1 MKNYTLVTF
10 IYLMIANPLN
20 RHYFSLHDLGQDLTF
35 YPKKLIFVLIFVRTI
50 HFHLSTILTMTFYS
64 LYKAGFCFLHQLKC
78 LLKIKPQ
85 NLALSMVGLLVLPVH
100 NNCWAWGQHSNASYR
115 ALENLPEIST
125 ADLVEVQSL
134 DSFLKVQEH
143 NIQKLLQKQEIWAQ
157 ENIKNYPRLPPNLRF
172 IAGNFRNDAQR
183 RQSFISALRIA
194 ADTRFALYVQT
205 DPRLPNPTEL
215 SPLATENVISPSLH
229 KWVQGGYFYQ
239 LKPGQKL
246 TALSILATAT
256 DEPDW
261 GFDMMLWEDSPSSWG
276 KIYGMGTQPFSTVS
290 GPLASQSPFHSG
302 FYFEQRL
309 VNVANPRLS
318 ESYPLLR
325 IHQFSTL
332 AELAFTNGHDYW
344 GWRFL
349 GNGLHYLQD
358 LTQPY
363 HASVTPGETTAYLA
377 GLHLLDS
384 LGMSQRKN
392 ELFLKNSNR
401 NLMLDRYQT
410 QMLQKQSNK
419 RYDSIAEVALKNT
432 MLEDRLPKWNYQYPK
447 NVVAKE
453 AFLFSEKL
461 AETLSQ
467 TLPEKL
473 LNDPYFDFSQQRA
486 DFDLMTLVAQSG
498 AEKQLELEGT
508 IARLLEQ
515 FGIHSRQMVKAI
527 LMQSLPNIN
536 NNSTELVM
544 SAPSSG
550 QGLVQKTLKKDWLKL
565 NAN

>member
-1 MKNYTLVTF
+1 MKNYTSVTF
-10 IYLMIANPLN
+10 IYSMIANPTN
-20 RHYFSLHDLGQDLTF
+20 RNCFSHPGLSQYLTF
-35 YPKKLIFVLIFVRTI
+35 YRKKLIFVPFFVRTI
-50 HFHLSTILTMTFYS
+50 HFQLSIILTMTFYS
-64 LYKAGFCFLHQLKC
+64 LYKVGFCFLHQLKC
-78 LLKIKPQ
+78 LIKIKPQ
-85 NLALSMVGLLVLPVH
+85 NLALGVVGFLFFPLQ
-100 NNCWAWGQHSNASYR
+100 NNCWAWGQHSSASYR

-125 ADLVEVQSL
+125 AELVEVQTL
-134 DSFLKVQEH
+134 DTFLKAQEH
-143 NIQKLLQKQEIWAQ
+143 NIQKLLHKQEIWAQ
-157 ENIKNYPRLPPNLRF
+157 ENVKNYPRLPHNLKF

-183 RQSFISALRIA
+183 RQSFISALRLA
-194 ADTRFALYVQT
+194 ADTRFALYLQT

-215 SPLATENVISPSLH
+215 SPLATDIVVSPSVQ
-229 KWVQGGYFYQ
+229 KWVQASHFYNI
-239 LKPGQKL
+239 KPGQKI
-246 TALSILATAT
+246 TALSTLATAT

-261 GFDMMLWEDSPSSWG
+261 GFDMLLWEDSPSSWG
-276 KIYGMGTQPFSTVS
+276 KTYGFGTQPFSSVS

-318 ESYPLLR
+318 ENYPLMR

-332 AELAFTNGHDYW
+332 AELAFTTGHDYW

-363 HASVTPGETTAYLA
+363 HASITPGETSAYLA

-432 MLEDRLPKWNYQYPK
+432 MLEDRLPKWNFQYPK

-473 LNDPYFDFSQQRA
+473 LNDPYFDFSQQRP

-527 LMQSLPNIN
+527 LMQSFPNIN

-550 QGLVQKTLKKDWLKL
+550 QGLVQKSLKKDLLKL